1 MNGNEGFFGAFEK
14 TAFVVIIVLLLVIA
28 WLNWQMALFGLLF
41 VVVAYLYSSRAVCK
55 QRQQRYEQ
63 FNTIAK
69 GITQASNFALQ
80 NLPTAIVIIDSKARV
95 CWYNSVFRDWM
106 PQDPDKTQ
114 RR

>member
-55 QRQQRYEQ
+55 QRQQRYEPVSYY
-63 FNTIAK
+63 T
-69 GITQASNFALQ
+69 S
-80 NLPTAIVIIDSKARV
+80 PSP
-95 CWYNSVFRDWM
+95 RD
-106 PQDPDKTQ
+106 
-114 RR
+114 RG